1 MMKKKP
7 HNYDFRLLPLA
18 ILCLV
23 FILGLSSKPAFAV
36 DYLVQSGEATLSTAE
51 TTKTVTLG
59 TAVDKDHSFFLINS
73 SCVSTTPNQYLVNA
87 ELATDGSALLL
98 ERNQTGSQVAYVSYS
113 VIQHPD
119 ISVQHGTSKLSN
131 TPQYSENITL
141 STPADPSK
149 SIVILSRR
157 SSAGNNSNHSDT
169 QIAGYLTS
177 STNLFVQRDTGST
190 NTPYTWQV
198 VTFNDGSTVQT
209 GEDTFP
215 DDLIL
220 APKTLTTP
228 VDPTRSWLYFTVRC
242 GGSGMSYS
250 MVRGRIADGD
260 TIQFERY
267 NSGAGYNP
275 TVRWFVVEFPSGQGA
290 EVQRGI
296 LTTTTTTQLELNDT
310 LASSIDKTQ
319 TFLYHTSSGNGN
331 GTAYP
336 RPYWINRYTFCTG
349 DDCTGVQFERW
360 YDGQHGGIAWAAVTM
375 PSCAG
380 PGTPSGPDP
389 SDGATGVSVDADLDW
404 DDAPNATAYDVYFDT
419 VDPPVAQVASDIA
432 SSDYTLPTL
441 ATSTQYFWKVV
452 AKNACGDV
460 EGPVWDFTTCPPA
473 PAAPSNPSPPDD
485 STGISVDADLDWDD
499 AADATAYDVYF
510 DTVDPPVTKVG
521 ADIATSSLTLDRL
534 ICDTHYYWKVVA
546 KNACNSIDGSV
557 WDFVTENRPDPGVPA
572 NPDSPN
578 GATDVLLD
586 SDLDWDDSASA
597 ESYDVYFGTDAD
609 PPLYDT
615 DVATSDYALPTL
627 GSNTLYYWKI
637 VAKNRCANTA
647 GPIWS
652 FTTCTSPGTP
662 SNLSPPDEATGISIE
677 ADLDWDDS
685 PNATAYDVYFD
696 TVDPPVAQVASD
708 IASSDYTLPTLA
720 TSTQYFWKVVAKNAC
735 GDVEGPVWDFTT
747 CPPAPA
753 APSNPSP
760 PDDSTGI
767 SVDADLDWD
776 DAADA
781 TAYDVY
787 FDTVDPPV
795 TKVGADI
802 ATSSLTLDRL
812 ICDTHYYWKVV
823 AKNVCSDVEGPV
835 WDFVTENVADPGM
848 PSNPTPS
855 NGATDVLLDT
865 DLNWDDSTNA
875 ESYDVYFGTTYPP
888 PLTDNTA
895 TSDYA
900 LPTLDA
906 DTTYYWKIV
915 AKNRCATTD
924 GPEWSFTT
932 ECPVPGTPSGPD
944 PGDGQTDVSIDTD
957 LDWSDAANADT
968 YDVYVDTVD
977 PPVTKVGSDI
987 AVSTYTPSS
996 LLYDTQYFWQ
1006 IVAKNNCGNSATGP
1020 VWDFTT
1026 GSEPIGDHF
1035 ASKSGSNSPPYESW
1049 ATAAHNI
1056 QDAIGAASAG
1066 ETVLVDDDTFTEN
1079 VTINKNNLTLQSRYG
1094 RSSTFIVGQVQFDAS
1109 ADDLSG
1115 CVLDGF
1121 DIETSSDTGVVYV
1134 HTKVPYDYDPASDF
1148 SVTNTTI
1155 QNCNIHGNTGTGI
1168 MLRGHVS
1175 PTISNNNIYDN
1186 TSEGIEPYYSTTFE
1200 LGGTGS
1206 PIIIKGNNIY
1216 SNGYGGMEIKGYNPA
1231 AWNDP
1236 PDIIVQVGGSQAG
1249 DGNHIHDND
1258 GFFATGVKID
1268 FVDTAT
1274 IENNIIHHNGMLS
1287 YTTMWIGAGIRIDA
1301 AVQTTI
1307 KGNQIYEND
1316 AAGIRLVPNSGFPM
1330 PDPDGGGPLPTGN
1343 NTITIGG
1350 PLDADGNDIHNN
1362 PRGGIVF
1369 YVGATGGYESVEG
1382 SSIQKNYIHHND
1394 YSGISIGV
1402 DLDGSTGQRAFNGK
1416 ITITQNDL
1424 AYNGR
1429 GGIAIHTGC
1438 ELEITKNNVHHSTA
1452 RGGIHT
1458 GDDWGLFSRNMGD
1471 AVLTIRQNKV
1481 HHNFL
1486 GGIDIRHATA
1496 DVINNLIYRNSRVG
1510 LRVGPSANQVT
1521 SNTFVNNGA
1530 IDRGGGMVFDD
1541 PYTCDPACEDGE
1553 GNCATDCQPYG
1564 IPSVPFPVENNISAY
1579 NERAGIMACFYS
1591 TDIYR
1596 DYNLLYSNNQSYL
1609 SGWCGDCA
1617 SPDCSTGDR
1626 RDVKKCVG
1634 AQLGRGCTDDSV
1646 FCCSAPMGGGPLAGE
1661 TLLFADPVFED
1672 MDNDDYH
1679 LDPVAPSPAIG
1690 AGMGGAD
1697 MGAYGGD
1704 FPIVDA
1710 DIPDFS

>member
-73 SCVSTTPNQYLVNA
+73 SCVSTTPNQFLVNA

-404 DDAPNATAYDVYFDT
+404 DDA
-419 VDPPVAQVASDIA
+419 
-432 SSDYTLPTL
+432 
-441 ATSTQYFWKVV
+441 
-452 AKNACGDV
+452 
-460 EGPVWDFTTCPPA
+460 
-473 PAAPSNPSPPDD
+473 
-485 STGISVDADLDWDD
+485 
-499 AADATAYDVYF
+499 
-510 DTVDPPVTKVG
+510 
-521 ADIATSSLTLDRL
+521 
-534 ICDTHYYWKVVA
+534 
-546 KNACNSIDGSV
+546 
-557 WDFVTENRPDPGVPA
+557 
-572 NPDSPN
+572 
-578 GATDVLLD
+578 
-586 SDLDWDDSASA
+586 
-597 ESYDVYFGTDAD
+597 
-609 PPLYDT
+609 
-615 DVATSDYALPTL
+615 
-627 GSNTLYYWKI
+627 
-637 VAKNRCANTA
+637 
-647 GPIWS
+647 
-652 FTTCTSPGTP
+652 
-662 SNLSPPDEATGISIE
+662 
-677 ADLDWDDS
+677 